1 MIADLRAQ
9 LSFREVL
16 SGRVGQLE
24 QKGTRRMGTFL
35 LSMVLLVS
43 SAVTLTA
50 ADQPPESL
58 HTYVDSFI
66 CARLMLGPISESR
79 IGCSIS
85 TAKDGANPVLVLLH
99 NNMVLEVNN
108 QKLLNNLAGQ
118 LALATGQVKVS
129 DGTMKL
135 VDVKPERAT
144 DIPANDPA
152 RKLLSEQ
159 HPRRENNA
167 KLYEKI
173 RHELAMMPYV
183 TNFDFISFS
192 MSGTD
197 IILTGW
203 TVRDT
208 NRSEAYNRVKRIE
221 GITSLVNNIEILPL
235 GSNDMRIR
243 ANARAQLQR
252 TLSRYF
258 WDSGSDIKIVV
269 KYGDIVLLGAVAT
282 QSDIDKATLMCK
294 QVNGAFHVFN
304 LLRIRDKEG

>member
-1 MIADLRAQ
+1 MNN
-9 LSFREVL
+9 
-16 SGRVGQLE
+16 
-24 QKGTRRMGTFL
+24 FL
-35 LSMVLLVS
+35 LSMVVLVS
-43 SAVTLTA
+43 SAVAVTA
-50 ADQPPESL
+50 ADQPPESF

-99 NNMVLEVNN
+99 NNLVLEVN
-108 QKLLNNLAGQ
+108 KEKMLKDLVGQ
-118 LALATGQVKVS
+118 YALASGQVKVS
-129 DGTMKL
+129 DGSMKL
-135 VDVKPERAT
+135 VDIKPEQLT

-152 RKLLSEQ
+152 RKLLSKQ
-159 HPRRENNA
+159 SPRSDNDA

-173 RHELAMMPYV
+173 RHELAMMTYT

-197 IILTGW
+197 VILTGW
-203 TVRDT
+203 TVRQT

-235 GSNDMRIR
+235 GSHDMAIR
-243 ANARAQLQR
+243 AGARTNLQR
-252 TLSRYF
+252 VLARYF

-269 KYGDIVLLGAVAT
+269 KYGDIILLGAVAT
-282 QSDIDKATLMCK
+282 QSDIDMATLMCK

-304 LLRIRDKEG
+304 LLRLRVKES